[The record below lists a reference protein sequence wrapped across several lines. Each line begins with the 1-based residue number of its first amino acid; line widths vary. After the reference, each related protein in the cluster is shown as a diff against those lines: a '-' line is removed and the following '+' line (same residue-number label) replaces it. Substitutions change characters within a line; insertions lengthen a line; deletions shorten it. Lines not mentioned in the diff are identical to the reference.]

1 MSLLTTPSS
10 TEDLDRNEGAFDYGI
25 VALFYILTNKRIKSG
40 DIFELK
46 TDNAIARPLPSFK
59 LLEMQW
65 FLTRVVGMAGAAVPY
80 EGHWVD
86 EDSGDEISN
95 LGLEEA
101 RYDSL
106 VFSDPDLQDSPPF
119 LRKGSLLPVEGSKH
133 HTEAAT
139 GDGVG
144 DRETED
150 ERSCRK
156 CQVGR
161 YF

>member
-106 VFSDPDLQDSPPF
+106 VFSDPD
-119 LRKGSLLPVEGSKH
+119 
-133 HTEAAT
+133 
-139 GDGVG
+139 
-144 DRETED
+144 
-150 ERSCRK
+150 
-156 CQVGR
+156 
-161 YF
+161 